1 VTREATLFP
10 FLRWLLV
17 PAGAFEV
24 GIRSGLNLD
33 VQLHRRD
40 LRTRTPFGR
49 QHNHTRAPRVAHR
62 SRTTSEKGSQFAKL
76 SGGHGAGDGH
86 APSDGS
92 SQKKLT
98 SDSDAVH

>member
-1 VTREATLFP
+1 MRETTS
-10 FLRWLLV
+10 
-17 PAGAFEV
+17 GAIPTINAISAPE
-24 GIRSGLNLD
+24 RPS
-33 VQLHRRD
+33 
-40 LRTRTPFGR
+40 GR
-49 QHNHTRAPRVAHR
+49 QHDHTRAPRVAHR

-98 SDSDAVH
+98 SDHMRCTRVLKTAFDDMTEATPSGRGPRLL